1 MQRGRFDILRLVLPY
16 SYKITCNVYLENTGR
31 GKKLY
36 HVLFDRYSRFVS
48 GNNMRKFVEGHSHHN
63 VGMLHEILG
72 NHKEALE
79 AYQTYCSLS
88 KKKGDKKC
96 VAQAYGCLG
105 SVYASLGNR
114 AMCVSYHEQFVVAA
128 KKLADVKLQIQAH
141 EQMGDTYTKINEY
154 SNAID
159 SYTKMHKLC
168 TRNDLHTQTASLL
181 KIGNSYKAQGKY
193 QYALYYIEQAKILAQ
208 DNHFTSIEVIC
219 KLTKA
224 SILQYSTQMFELDQ
238 AKKYFEELI
247 PLLDAKIEQHREED
261 SFCSEELCNQ
271 LLECFDSMQNVLA
284 KLGKYKECLIY
295 AENSRTLAFN
305 GNQGKYQLKSSKE
318 LTQGSL
324 DEILNIVHQQNAT
337 ILYYTVL
344 NDALLLWILQPGVG
358 IARFYAGKNNAEGQT
373 MPRQIEELVH
383 EMRETQTLGKEDYEN
398 RSLPLKNAEVEL
410 LKRKNKTLS
419 RNRTKEEN
427 DQNTGGKS
435 TQKPLERQLS
445 KVKSPQRKLF
455 DMLLAPVDDFLSK
468 LHEHAA
474 LVIIPDKVLSNC
486 PIWAAMD
493 WDNKILSEY
502 FRITTLPCLHLLDKA
517 SKNEISQLRIHDD
530 LEFERSQSRLGGIPK
545 LLSPRGESGDQLDT
559 IVEPT
564 PASRGQNLDLKKTSN
579 PRLVTS
585 GVFRYDDSS
594 VTKREA
600 TSRDSNS
607 ACKSPSSKGKINE
620 NARST
625 VTEHLRKNR
634 IIGSPTTVAR
644 MVGAHSFSTLTTRTS
659 TRTDVTNSYNSVPEF
674 RQVSY
679 PYKCVVFGNPALPKW
694 LV

>member
-1 MQRGRFDILRLVLPY
+1 MQGRTTLR
-16 SYKITCNVYLENTGR
+16 
-31 GKKLY
+31 
-36 HVLFDRYSRFVS
+36 
-48 GNNMRKFVEGHSHHN
+48 
-63 VGMLHEILG
+63 
-72 NHKEALE
+72 
-79 AYQTYCSLS
+79 
-88 KKKGDKKC
+88 DKQC
-96 VAQAYGCLG
+96 PQ
-105 SVYASLGNR
+105 
-114 AMCVSYHEQFVVAA
+114 
-128 KKLADVKLQIQAH
+128 
-141 EQMGDTYTKINEY
+141 
-154 SNAID
+154 
-159 SYTKMHKLC
+159 
-168 TRNDLHTQTASLL
+168 
-181 KIGNSYKAQGKY
+181 
-193 QYALYYIEQAKILAQ
+193 
-208 DNHFTSIEVIC
+208 
-219 KLTKA
+219 
-224 SILQYSTQMFELDQ
+224 
-238 AKKYFEELI
+238 
-247 PLLDAKIEQHREED
+247 
-261 SFCSEELCNQ
+261 
-271 LLECFDSMQNVLA
+271 
-284 KLGKYKECLIY
+284 
-295 AENSRTLAFN
+295 
-305 GNQGKYQLKSSKE
+305 
-318 LTQGSL
+318 
-324 DEILNIVHQQNAT
+324 
-337 ILYYTVL
+337 
-344 NDALLLWILQPGVG
+344 
-358 IARFYAGKNNAEGQT
+358 
-373 MPRQIEELVH
+373 QIEELID

-398 RSLPLKNAEVEL
+398 RSLPLKNIEVEL

-419 RNRTKEEN
+419 RNRSKEE
-427 DQNTGGKS
+427 DDRNTGGKS
-435 TQKPLERQLS
+435 TEKPLERQLS
-445 KVKSPQRKLF
+445 KVKGPQRKLF

-474 LVIIPDKVLSNC
+474 LVIIPDKVLSSC

-493 WDNKILSEY
+493 WDNKTLSDY

-517 SKNEISQLRIHDD
+517 SKNEINQLRIHDD

-545 LLSPRGESGDQLDT
+545 LLSARGESGDQLDT

-659 TRTDVTNSYNSVPEF
+659 TRTDVTNLYNSVPEF